1 MNFLND
7 VAVFLIAA
15 VIAVPFFK
23 RLGLGSIL
31 GYLAAG
37 TIIGPSV
44 LGLIHDPEDI
54 LHFAEFGVVMF
65 LFIVGLELQPARLWA
80 LRRSV
85 FGLGLAQVLLSGAL
99 LAGAGMVLGLS
110 LKAAIVVGLGL
121 SLSSTA
127 IALQLLGERQQLTAR
142 HGRESFAILL
152 FQDLAV
158 IPLLAL
164 IPLLSDKHG
173 GSGEGHGILLP
184 LLRVAVV
191 LIAVV
196 VCGRYLVR
204 PVFRLIASTQ
214 MQELFTATTLLVVVG
229 VAVLMNFAGLS
240 MALGTFLAGVLLADS
255 EYRHELEAD
264 IEPFKGLLLGLFFIA
279 VGMSMNL
286 RLVTERPLLVVGCVL
301 GLMVL
306 KAAVVFWLGRP
317 MGLMLQGRRVMALAL
332 AQGGEFAFV
341 LFGVAATAGV
351 MERSLSELL
360 VVVVSMSMAV
370 SPILLAV
377 HDGVVNR
384 LLRRT
389 VPAEFDRMEDAHQ
402 QPVLIAGFGRYG
414 QIIGRVLN
422 MLDIGFTA
430 LEVSPEQ
437 VDFLRRYGNKIY
449 YGDASRL
456 ELLRAAGAARAKL
469 FVLAIDDME
478 ASVRTAEL
486 VRHNFPDL
494 PIYARARN
502 RVHAYRLMDA
512 GVKVLNRE
520 TLLSSLD
527 MAARVLQ
534 GLGFDEERA
543 RSIVERFRVHDED
556 LIAKQYAVHLDEEQ
570 LIQTAQQAREEL
582 RGLFEQDNQPRTQA
596 QLQEQTPRDA
606 DGAGKEEGTGQKDR
620 PESTPPTPR
629 P

>member
-1 MNFLND
+1 MNVLNQ

-15 VIAVPFFK
+15 VIAVPLFQ

-37 TIIGPSV
+37 TLIGPSA
-44 LGLIHDPEDI
+44 LGLIRDPEDV
-54 LHFAEFGVVMF
+54 LHFAEFGVVLF

-85 FGLGLAQVLLSGAL
+85 FGLGLAQVLLSATL
-99 LAGAGMVLGLS
+99 LAAAGAVLGLP
-110 LKAAIVVGLGL
+110 LKTAIVVGLGL

-164 IPLLSDKHG
+164 IPLLAGRQEDTG
-173 GSGEGHGILLP
+173 GGGQGFLLP
-184 LLRVAVV
+184 LLKVTAVLVAVV
-191 LIAVV
+191 LS
-196 VCGRYLVR
+196 GRFLVR
-204 PVFRLIASTQ
+204 PFFRLIASTR

-229 VAVLMNFAGLS
+229 VAVLMNFAGIS

-286 RLVTERPLLVVGCVL
+286 RLVFQQPLLVIGCVL

-306 KAAVVFWLGRP
+306 KAGVLFWLGRP
-317 MGLMLQGRRVMALAL
+317 MGLILQGRRVMALAL

-341 LFGVAATAGV
+341 LFGVAASAGV
-351 MERSLSELL
+351 MDRGLSELL
-360 VVVVSMSMAV
+360 VVVVSLSMAV
-370 SPILLAV
+370 SPILLAL
-377 HDGVVNR
+377 HDGVVTR
-384 LLRRT
+384 LLRRA
-389 VPAEFDRMEDAHQ
+389 VPAEYDRMEDAHQ
-402 QPVLIAGFGRYG
+402 QPVIIAGFGRYG

-430 LEVSPEQ
+430 LEASPEQ
-437 VDFLRRYGNKIY
+437 VDFVRRYGNRIY

-456 ELLRAAGAARAKL
+456 DLLRAAGAAQAKL
-469 FVLAIDDME
+469 FVLAIDDVE

-486 VRHNFPDL
+486 VRRNFPDL

-502 RVHAYRLMDA
+502 RSHAYRLLDA

-527 MAARVLQ
+527 MAAHVLQ

-543 RSIVERFRVHDED
+543 RTLVERFRAYDEE
-556 LIAKQYAVHLDEEQ
+556 LLTKQYAVHLDEEQ

-582 RGLFEQDNQPRTQA
+582 RSLFEQDNQPRTQA
-596 QLQEQTPRDA
+596 QLQEDGARDPVGNDEA
-606 DGAGKEEGTGQKDR
+606 DGS
-620 PESTPPTPR
+620 STQPR
-629 P
+629 PPSPA

>member
-1 MNFLND
+1 MSILNE

-15 VIAVPFFK
+15 VIAVPLFK

-37 TIIGPSV
+37 ALIGPSG
-44 LGLIHDPEDI
+44 LGFIGKPEDV
-54 LHFAEFGVVMF
+54 LHFAEFGVVLF

-85 FGLGLAQVLLSGAL
+85 FGLGLAQVALSAAVL
-99 LAGAGMVLGLS
+99 TGAGMLLGLS
-110 LKAAIVVGLGL
+110 MKAALIAGLGL

-164 IPLLSDKHG
+164 IPLLSERPGDTG
-173 GSGEGHGILLP
+173 GGGQGILLSV
-184 LLRVAVV
+184 LKVAAV
-191 LIAVV
+191 LAVV
-196 VCGRYLVR
+196 VLSGRFLVR
-204 PVFRLIASTQ
+204 PAFRLIASTQ
-214 MQELFTATTLLVVVG
+214 LQELFTAATLLVVVG
-229 VAVLMNFAGLS
+229 VALLMNFAGIS

-286 RLVTERPLLVVGCVL
+286 RLVIQRPLLIVACVVGMMALKGAVL
-301 GLMVL
+301 
-306 KAAVVFWLGRP
+306 FWLGRP
-317 MGLMLQGRRVMALAL
+317 MGLMLQGRRIMALAL
-332 AQGGEFAFV
+332 AQGGEFGFV
-341 LFGVAATAGV
+341 LFGAAASAGV
-351 MERSLSELL
+351 MDRELTEHL
-360 VVVVSMSMAV
+360 VVVVSLSMAAT
-370 SPILLAV
+370 PLLLTL
-377 HDGVVNR
+377 HDRVVER
-384 LLRRT
+384 QLRRAA
-389 VPAEFDRMEDAHQ
+389 PAEYDHLEDAEQ

-456 ELLRAAGAARAKL
+456 ELLRAAGAGKAKL
-469 FVLAIDDME
+469 LVLAIDDPD
-478 ASVRTAEL
+478 ASVRTAQL
-486 VRHNFPDL
+486 VRAHFPQL
-494 PIYARARN
+494 PVYARARN
-502 RVHAYRLMDA
+502 RAHAYRLMDE
-512 GVKVLNRE
+512 GVKILNRE
-520 TLLSSLD
+520 TLLSSLE
-527 MAARVLQ
+527 MACFVLQ
-534 GLGFDEERA
+534 GLGFDEARA
-543 RSIVERFRVHDED
+543 RHIIERFRSYDEQ
-556 LIAKQYAVHLDEEQ
+556 LLQKQYAVSQDEEK
-570 LIQTAQQAREEL
+570 LLQTAQQAREEL
-582 RGLFEQDNQPRTQA
+582 RSLFEQDNRPQTQA
-596 QLQEQTPRDA
+596 QLQEDGEDSAPKAPPPR
-606 DGAGKEEGTGQKDR
+606 Q
-620 PESTPPTPR
+620 P
-629 P
+629 

>member
-1 MNFLND
+1 MSYLNEI
-7 VAVFLIAA
+7 AVFLIAA
-15 VIAVPFFK
+15 VIAVPLFK

-37 TIIGPSV
+37 VAIGPSG
-44 LGLIHDPEDI
+44 LGLIRDPEDI
-54 LHFAEFGVVMF
+54 LHFAEFGVVLF

-85 FGLGLAQVLLSGAL
+85 FGLGLLQVLLSGLL
-99 LAGAGMVLGLS
+99 LAGAGIAFGLP
-110 LKAAIVVGLGL
+110 LKAALIAGLGL

-127 IALQLLGERQQLTAR
+127 IALQLLGERNQLAAR
-142 HGRESFAILL
+142 HGHESFAILL

-164 IPLLSDKHG
+164 IPLLSGRQDGPASDGPHF
-173 GSGEGHGILLP
+173 LLSV
-184 LLRVAVV
+184 LKVVAVLAAVV
-191 LIAVV
+191 LA
-196 VCGRYLVR
+196 GRFLVR
-204 PVFRLIASTQ
+204 PLFRLIAATR
-214 MQELFTATTLLVVVG
+214 MQEIFTATTLLVVVG
-229 VAVLMNFAGLS
+229 VALLMRFAGLS

-286 RLVTERPLLVVGCVL
+286 GLVLRQPLLVAACVV
-301 GLMVL
+301 GLMVIKGGVL
-306 KAAVVFWLGRP
+306 FGLGRP
-317 MGLMLQGRRVMALAL
+317 IGLMLQGRRVMALAL

-341 LFGVAATAGV
+341 LFGVAATAGL
-351 MERSLSELL
+351 MDRGLTELL
-360 VVVVSMSMAV
+360 VVVVSLSMALT
-370 SPILLAV
+370 PLLLAL
-377 HDGVVNR
+377 HDTVVDR
-384 LLRRT
+384 LLRRA
-389 VPAEFDRMEDAHQ
+389 VPVEYDRLEDTDH

-430 LEVSPEQ
+430 LEVNPEQ

-469 FVLAIDDME
+469 FVLAIDNPE

-486 VRHNFPDL
+486 VRRHFPEL

-502 RVHAYRLMDA
+502 RAHAYQLMDA

-527 MAARVLQ
+527 MAVHVLR
-534 GLGFDEERA
+534 GLGFDETQA
-543 RSIVERFRVHDED
+543 GSIVERFR
-556 LIAKQYAVHLDEEQ
+556 AYDEEMLHKQ
-570 LIQTAQQAREEL
+570 HAVYQDEEKLLRTAQQAREEL
-582 RGLFEQDNQPRTQA
+582 RALFEQDNRPQTQA
-596 QLQEQTPRDA
+596 QVQGDAA
-606 DGAGKEEGTGQKDR
+606 DGARGADEADE
-620 PESTPPTPR
+620 PR
-629 P
+629 PPSPPG

>member
-1 MNFLND
+1 MSILNE

-15 VIAVPFFK
+15 VIAVPLFK

-37 TIIGPSV
+37 AIIGPSG
-44 LGLIHDPEDI
+44 LGFIRDPEDV
-54 LHFAEFGVVMF
+54 LHFAEFGVVLF

-85 FGLGLAQVLLSGAL
+85 FGLGLAQVLLSGL
-99 LAGAGMVLGLS
+99 LLTGAGLALGLS
-110 LKAAIVVGLGL
+110 IKAALIAGLGL

-164 IPLLSDKHG
+164 IPLITEGQADTGGGGQGLLLSMLKVAAV
-173 GSGEGHGILLP
+173 LT
-184 LLRVAVV
+184 AVV
-191 LIAVV
+191 LS
-196 VCGRYLVR
+196 GRFLVR

-214 MQELFTATTLLVVVG
+214 LQELFTAATLLVVVG
-229 VAVLMNFAGLS
+229 VALLMNYAGIS

-286 RLVTERPLLVVGCVL
+286 RLVTQQPLLVAGCVV

-306 KAAVVFWLGRP
+306 KGGVLFGLGRP
-317 MGLMLQGRRVMALAL
+317 MGLMIQGRRIMALAL
-332 AQGGEFAFV
+332 AQGGEFGFV

-351 MERSLSELL
+351 MDRGLTELL
-360 VVVVSMSMAV
+360 TVVVSLSMAAT
-370 SPILLAV
+370 PILLV
-377 HDGVVNR
+377 LHDRVVER

-389 VPAEFDRMEDAHQ
+389 VPADYDHMEDAQQ
-402 QPVLIAGFGRYG
+402 QPVIIAGFGRYG
-414 QIIGRVLN
+414 QIVGRVLN

-430 LEVSPEQ
+430 LDVSSEH

-469 FVLAIDDME
+469 FVLAIDDMD
-478 ASVRTAEL
+478 ASVRTARL
-486 VRHNFPDL
+486 VRAHFPEL
-494 PIYARARN
+494 PVYARARN
-502 RVHAYRLMDA
+502 RAHAYRLLDE

-520 TLLSSLD
+520 TLLSSLE
-527 MAARVLQ
+527 MAGHVLQ

-543 RSIVERFRVHDED
+543 RGIVERFR
-556 LIAKQYAVHLDEEQ
+556 AYDEEMLHKQ
-570 LIQTAQQAREEL
+570 HAVYQDEEKLLQTAQQSRAEL
-582 RGLFEQDNQPRTQA
+582 RSLFEQDNRPQTQA
-596 QLQEQTPRDA
+596 QLQA
-606 DGAGKEEGTGQKDR
+606 DGARGTDGTDK
-620 PESTPPTPR
+620 PPD
-629 P
+629 

>member
-1 MNFLND
+1 MNVLND
-7 VAVFLIAA
+7 VAVFLIAT

-44 LGLIHDPEDI
+44 LGLIRDPEDI
-54 LHFAEFGVVMF
+54 LHFAEFGVVLF

-99 LAGAGMVLGLS
+99 LAVAGVVLGLS

-164 IPLLSDKHG
+164 IPLLSGRPGAPGESHG
-173 GSGEGHGILLP
+173 VLLP
-184 LLRVAVV
+184 LLKVAAVLVAVV
-191 LIAVV
+191 LS
-196 VCGRYLVR
+196 GRFLVR

-229 VAVLMNFAGLS
+229 VAVLMNYAGIS

-286 RLVTERPLLVVGCVL
+286 RLVTERPLLVAGCVL

-306 KAAVVFWLGRP
+306 KAGVVFWLGRP
-317 MGLMLQGRRVMALAL
+317 MGLMLQGRRMMALAL

-341 LFGVAATAGV
+341 LFGVAAAAGV
-351 MERSLSELL
+351 MDRSLSELL

-384 LLRRT
+384 QLRRA
-389 VPAEFDRMEDAHQ
+389 VPVEYDRMEDAHQ
-402 QPVLIAGFGRYG
+402 QPVIIAGFGRYG

-456 ELLRAAGAARAKL
+456 DLLRAAGAARAKL
-469 FVLAIDDME
+469 LVLAIDDVE

-486 VRHNFPDL
+486 VRHNFPEL

-502 RVHAYRLMDA
+502 RAHAYRLLDA

-534 GLGFDEERA
+534 ELGFDEERA
-543 RSIVERFRVHDED
+543 RSIVERFRVHDEE
-556 LIAKQYAVHLDEEQ
+556 LLTKQYAVHLDEEQ
-570 LIQTAQQAREEL
+570 LLQTAQQAREEL
-582 RGLFEQDNQPRTQA
+582 RSLFEQDNQPKTQA
-596 QLQEQTPRDA
+596 QLQEETSRGA
-606 DGAGKEEGTGQKDR
+606 DGAGGAEGTGGKDG
-620 PESTPPTPR
+620 PEAPPPPR
-629 P
+629 A

>member
-1 MNFLND
+1 MNVLND
-7 VAVFLIAA
+7 VAVFLIAT

-37 TIIGPSV
+37 TLIGPSV

-54 LHFAEFGVVMF
+54 LHFAEFGVVLF

-99 LAGAGMVLGLS
+99 LAAAGVVLGLS
-110 LKAAIVVGLGL
+110 LKAAIIVGLGL

-127 IALQLLGERQQLTAR
+127 IALQLLGERQQLAAR

-164 IPLLSDKHG
+164 IPLLSGRSADTGESHG
-173 GSGEGHGILLP
+173 FLLP
-184 LLRVAVV
+184 LLKVAAVLVAVV
-191 LIAVV
+191 LS
-196 VCGRYLVR
+196 GRFLVR

-229 VAVLMNFAGLS
+229 VAVLMNYAGIS

-286 RLVTERPLLVVGCVL
+286 RLITERPLLVAGCVL

-306 KAAVVFWLGRP
+306 KAGVLFWLGRP

-351 MERSLSELL
+351 LERSLSELL
-360 VVVVSMSMAV
+360 VVVVSLSMAV

-384 LLRRT
+384 LLQRS
-389 VPAEFDRMEDAHQ
+389 VPVEYDRMEDAHQ
-402 QPVLIAGFGRYG
+402 QPVIIAGFGRYG

-456 ELLRAAGAARAKL
+456 DLLRAAGAARAKL
-469 FVLAIDDME
+469 LVLAIDDVE

-486 VRHNFPDL
+486 VRHNFPEL

-502 RVHAYRLMDA
+502 RAHAYRLMDA

-534 GLGFDEERA
+534 ELGFDEERA
-543 RSIVERFRVHDED
+543 RSVVERFRVYDEE
-556 LIAKQYAVHLDEEQ
+556 LLARQYAVHLDEEQ
-570 LIQTAQQAREEL
+570 LLQTAQQAREEL
-582 RGLFEQDNQPRTQA
+582 RGLFEQDNQPQTQA
-596 QLQEQTPRDA
+596 QLQEEAPRGA
-606 DGAGKEEGTGQKDR
+606 DGAGGADGADG
-620 PESTPPTPR
+620 PSAPPR
-629 P
+629 PPPPG

>member
-1 MNFLND
+1 MSILNE

-15 VIAVPFFK
+15 VIAVPLSK

-37 TIIGPSV
+37 AVIGPSG
-44 LGLIHDPEDI
+44 LGFIRDPEDV
-54 LHFAEFGVVMF
+54 LHFAEFGIVLF

-85 FGLGLAQVLLSGAL
+85 FGLGLAQVVLSGL
-99 LAGAGMVLGLS
+99 LLTGAGLALGLS
-110 LKAAIVVGLGL
+110 MKPALIAGLGL

-164 IPLLSDKHG
+164 IPLLAEGPEDAG
-173 GSGEGHGILLP
+173 GGGQSLL
-184 LLRVAVV
+184 LSVLKVAAVLAAVV
-191 LIAVV
+191 LS
-196 VCGRYLVR
+196 GRFLVR
-204 PVFRLIASTQ
+204 PAFRLIASTQ
-214 MQELFTATTLLVVVG
+214 LQELFTAATLLVVVG
-229 VAVLMNFAGLS
+229 VALLMNFAGIS
-240 MALGTFLAGVLLADS
+240 MALGAFLAGVLLADS

-286 RLVTERPLLVVGCVL
+286 RLATERPLLIAACVVGLMTLKGGVL
-301 GLMVL
+301 
-306 KAAVVFWLGRP
+306 FWLGRP
-317 MGLMLQGRRVMALAL
+317 MGLMLQGRRIMALAL
-332 AQGGEFAFV
+332 SQGGEFAFV
-341 LFGVAATAGV
+341 LFSVAASAGV
-351 MERSLSELL
+351 MDRGLTELL
-360 VVVVSMSMAV
+360 VVVVSLSMAFT
-370 SPILLAV
+370 PLLLAL

-384 LLRRT
+384 LLRRS
-389 VPAEFDRMEDAHQ
+389 VPAEYDHLEDAER
-402 QPVLIAGFGRYG
+402 QPVIIAGFGRYG
-414 QIIGRVLN
+414 QIVGRVLN

-437 VDFLRRYGNKIY
+437 VDFLRRYGNAIY

-469 FVLAIDDME
+469 FVLAIDDPD
-478 ASVRTAEL
+478 ASVRTARL
-486 VRHNFPDL
+486 VRANFPGL
-494 PIYARARN
+494 PVYARARS
-502 RVHAYRLMDA
+502 REHAYRLLDE

-520 TLLSSLD
+520 TLLSSLE
-527 MAARVLQ
+527 MTGLVLQ

-543 RSIVERFRVHDED
+543 RRIVERFRAYDED
-556 LIAKQYAVHLDEEQ
+556 LLQKQYAVYQDEEQ
-570 LIQTAQQAREEL
+570 LIQTTRQFQEEL
-582 RGLFEQDNQPRTQA
+582 RSLFEQDNQPQTQA
-596 QLQEQTPRDA
+596 QLHTDEA
-606 DGAGKEEGTGQKDR
+606 EGTNR
-620 PESTPPTPR
+620 PPD
-629 P
+629 

>member
-1 MNFLND
+1 MSILNE

-15 VIAVPFFK
+15 VIAVPLFK

-37 TIIGPSV
+37 ALIGPSG
-44 LGLIHDPEDI
+44 LGFIGEPEHV
-54 LHFAEFGVVMF
+54 LHFAEFGVVLF

-85 FGLGLAQVLLSGAL
+85 FGLGLAQVALS
-99 LAGAGMVLGLS
+99 AGVLTGGGVLLGLS
-110 LKAAIVVGLGL
+110 LKAALIAGFGL

-164 IPLLSDKHG
+164 IPLLSERPEDTG
-173 GSGEGHGILLP
+173 GGGEGLL
-184 LLRVAVV
+184 LSMLKVAAV
-191 LIAVV
+191 LAVV
-196 VCGRYLVR
+196 VLSGRFLVR
-204 PVFRLIASTQ
+204 PAFRLIASTQ
-214 MQELFTATTLLVVVG
+214 LQELFTAATLLVVVG
-229 VAVLMNFAGLS
+229 VALLMNFAGIS

-286 RLVTERPLLVVGCVL
+286 RLVTQQPLLIATCVVGVL
-301 GLMVL
+301 VL
-306 KAAVVFWLGRP
+306 KGGVLFWLGGP
-317 MGLMLQGRRVMALAL
+317 MGLMLQGRRIMALAL
-332 AQGGEFAFV
+332 AQGGEFGFV
-341 LFGVAATAGV
+341 LFSAAAAAGV
-351 MERSLSELL
+351 MDRALTEQL
-360 VVVVSMSMAV
+360 VVVVSLSMAAT
-370 SPILLAV
+370 PILLV
-377 HDGVVNR
+377 LHDRVVER
-384 LLRRT
+384 LLRRA
-389 VPAEFDRMEDAHQ
+389 VPAEYDTLEDAEQ

-456 ELLRAAGAARAKL
+456 ELLRAAGAGKAKL
-469 FVLAIDDME
+469 FVLAIDDPE
-478 ASVRTAEL
+478 ASVRTARL
-486 VRHNFPDL
+486 VRAHFPGL
-494 PIYARARN
+494 PVYARARN
-502 RVHAYRLMDA
+502 RAHAYRLLDE
-512 GVKVLNRE
+512 GVKILNRE
-520 TLLSSLD
+520 TLLSSLE
-527 MAARVLQ
+527 MAGQVLQ

-543 RSIVERFRVHDED
+543 RQIIERFRTYDEQ
-556 LIAKQYAVHLDEEQ
+556 LLQKQYAVHQDEEK
-570 LIQTAQQAREEL
+570 LIQTSQQFREEL
-582 RGLFEQDNQPRTQA
+582 RSLFEQDNRPQTQA
-596 QLQEQTPRDA
+596 RLQE
-606 DGAGKEEGTGQKDR
+606 DGPHA
-620 PESTPPTPR
+620 STPPRVGGPQR
-629 P
+629 

>member
-1 MNFLND
+1 MSILNE

-15 VIAVPFFK
+15 VIAVPLFK
-23 RLGLGSIL
+23 RLGLGSIV

-37 TIIGPSV
+37 ALIGPS
-44 LGLIHDPEDI
+44 GLEFIGEPEHV
-54 LHFAEFGVVMF
+54 LHFAEFGVVLF

-85 FGLGLAQVLLSGAL
+85 FGLGLAQVVLSSL
-99 LAGAGMVLGLS
+99 VLTSAGVLLGLS
-110 LKAAIVVGLGL
+110 MKAALIAGLGL

-164 IPLLSDKHG
+164 
-173 GSGEGHGILLP
+173 LP
-184 LLRVAVV
+184 LLAEGPAVTGSGGGQGLLLSMLKVAAV
-191 LIAVV
+191 LAVV
-196 VCGRYLVR
+196 VLSGRFLVR
-204 PVFRLIASTQ
+204 PAFRLIASTQ
-214 MQELFTATTLLVVVG
+214 LQELFTAATLLVVVG
-229 VAVLMNFAGLS
+229 VALLMNFAGIS

-286 RLVTERPLLVVGCVL
+286 RLVTQRPLLIAACVVGV
-301 GLMVL
+301 MVL
-306 KAAVVFWLGRP
+306 KGGVLFWLGRP
-317 MGLMLQGRRVMALAL
+317 MGLMIQGRRIMALAL
-332 AQGGEFAFV
+332 AQGGEFGFV
-341 LFGVAATAGV
+341 LFGAAASAGV
-351 MERSLSELL
+351 MDRELTEQL
-360 VVVVSMSMAV
+360 VVVVSLSMAAT
-370 SPILLAV
+370 PILLAL
-377 HDGVVNR
+377 HDRVVER

-389 VPAEFDRMEDAHQ
+389 VPAEYDTMEDAEQ

-414 QIIGRVLN
+414 QIIGRMLN

-456 ELLRAAGAARAKL
+456 DLLRAAGAGRAKL
-469 FVLAIDDME
+469 LVLAIDDPD
-478 ASVRTAEL
+478 ASVRTAQL
-486 VRHNFPDL
+486 VRTHFPQL
-494 PIYARARN
+494 PVYARARN
-502 RVHAYRLMDA
+502 RAHAYRLLDE
-512 GVKVLNRE
+512 GVKILNRE
-520 TLLSSLD
+520 TLLSSLE
-527 MAARVLQ
+527 MAGFVLQ

-543 RSIVERFRVHDED
+543 RQLVERFRTYDEE
-556 LIAKQYAVHLDEEQ
+556 LLHKQYAVHQDEEK
-570 LIQTAQQAREEL
+570 LIQTSQQFREEL
-582 RGLFEQDNQPRTQA
+582 RSLFEQDNRPQTQA
-596 QLQEQTPRDA
+596 QLQE
-606 DGAGKEEGTGQKDR
+606 DGAGGTDR
-620 PESTPPTPR
+620 QPD
-629 P
+629 

>member
-1 MNFLND
+1 MSILNE

-15 VIAVPFFK
+15 VISVPLFK
-23 RLGLGSIL
+23 RLGLGAIL

-37 TIIGPSV
+37 AIIGPSG
-44 LGLIHDPEDI
+44 LGLIRDPEDI
-54 LHFAEFGVVMF
+54 LHFSEFGIVLF

-85 FGLGLAQVLLSGAL
+85 FGLGLAQVLLTGIL
-99 LAGAGMVLGLS
+99 LAGVGVLLGLPV
-110 LKAAIVVGLGL
+110 KTAIIAGLGL

-164 IPLLSDKHG
+164 IPLLSG
-173 GSGEGHGILLP
+173 QQEATGSTGQGLLLP
-184 LLRVAVV
+184 ILKVAAVLVAVV
-191 LIAVV
+191 VG
-196 VCGRYLVR
+196 GRYLVR
-204 PVFRLIASTQ
+204 PVFRLIASTR
-214 MQELFTATTLLVVVG
+214 MQEIFTATTLLVVVG
-229 VAVLMNFAGLS
+229 AALLMEFAGIS
-240 MALGTFLAGVLLADS
+240 PALGAFLAGVLLADS

-286 RLVTERPLLVVGCVL
+286 RLVVQRPLVIIGCVL

-306 KAAVVFWLGRP
+306 KAGVLFWLGRP
-317 MGLMLQGRRVMALAL
+317 MGLMLQGRRIMALAL

-341 LFGVAATAGV
+341 LFGVAASAGV
-351 MERSLSELL
+351 MDRGLSELL
-360 VVVVSMSMAV
+360 VVVVSLSMAV
-370 SPILLAV
+370 TPLLLAL
-377 HDGVVNR
+377 HDAVINR
-384 LLRRT
+384 LLQRA
-389 VPAEFDRMEDAHQ
+389 VPVEYDRIEDAEQ

-430 LEVSPEQ
+430 LEVSPQQ

-449 YGDASRL
+449 YGDASRV
-456 ELLRAAGAARAKL
+456 ELLRSAGADRAKL
-469 FVLAIDDME
+469 FVLAIDDPDT
-478 ASVRTAEL
+478 SVRTAEL

-502 RVHAYRLMDA
+502 RAHAYRLLDA

-527 MAARVLQ
+527 MAAHVLE
-534 GLGFDEERA
+534 GLGIDEARA
-543 RSIVERFRVHDED
+543 RAIVERFRVHDEE
-556 LIAKQYAVHLDEEQ
+556 LLSKQYAVYMDEEQ
-570 LIQTAQQAREEL
+570 LVQTAQQAREEL
-582 RGLFEQDNQPRTQA
+582 RSLFEQDNQPRSQA
-596 QLQEQTPRDA
+596 QLQEEAPRDA
-606 DGAGKEEGTGQKDR
+606 KSPDSTEGSDGSHQ
-620 PESTPPTPR
+620 PR
-629 P
+629 PPHLT

>member
-1 MNFLND
+1 MSILNE

-15 VIAVPFFK
+15 VIAVPLFK

-37 TIIGPSV
+37 AIIGPSGLGFIGKPEHV
-44 LGLIHDPEDI
+44 LE
-54 LHFAEFGVVMF
+54 FAEFGVVLF

-85 FGLGLAQVLLSGAL
+85 FGLGLAQVLLSGL
-99 LAGAGMVLGLS
+99 VLTGAGLVLGLS
-110 LKAAIVVGLGL
+110 LEAALIAGLGL

-164 IPLLSDKHG
+164 IPLISEGQKATEGGGQGVLLSVLKVAAV
-173 GSGEGHGILLP
+173 LT
-184 LLRVAVV
+184 AVV
-191 LIAVV
+191 LS
-196 VCGRYLVR
+196 GRFLVR

-214 MQELFTATTLLVVVG
+214 LQELFTATTLLVVVG
-229 VAVLMNFAGLS
+229 VALLMKFAGIS

-279 VGMSMNL
+279 VGMSMKL
-286 RLVTERPLLVVGCVL
+286 KLVTQQPLLVAACVV
-301 GLMVL
+301 GLMALKGGVL
-306 KAAVVFWLGRP
+306 FWLGRP
-317 MGLMLQGRRVMALAL
+317 MGLMLQGRRIMALAL
-332 AQGGEFAFV
+332 AQGGEFGFV
-341 LFGVAATAGV
+341 LFGVAAKAGV
-351 MERSLSELL
+351 LDSGLTELL
-360 VVVVSMSMAV
+360 TVVVSLSMAAT
-370 SPILLAV
+370 PILLV
-377 HDGVVNR
+377 LHDRVVER
-384 LLRRT
+384 LLRRR
-389 VPAEFDRMEDAHQ
+389 VPAEYDHMEGAEQ

-414 QIIGRVLN
+414 QIVGRVLN

-456 ELLRAAGAARAKL
+456 DLLRAAGAAKAKL
-469 FVLAIDDME
+469 FVLAIDDMD
-478 ASVRTAEL
+478 ASVRTAQL
-486 VRHNFPDL
+486 VRAHFPEL
-494 PIYARARN
+494 PVYARARN
-502 RVHAYRLMDA
+502 RTHAYRLLDE

-520 TLLSSLD
+520 TLLSSLE
-527 MAARVLQ
+527 MASHVLQ

-543 RSIVERFRVHDED
+543 RRIVERFRAYDEE
-556 LIAKQYAVHLDEEQ
+556 LLQKQYAVKQDEEK
-570 LIQTAQQAREEL
+570 LIQTAQQSRAEL
-582 RGLFEQDNQPRTQA
+582 RSLFEQDNRPQA
-596 QLQEQTPRDA
+596 EALLREN
-606 DGAGKEEGTGQKDR
+606 GAGEKGR
-620 PESTPPTPR
+620 PPD
-629 P
+629 